1 MSTPSQ
7 YLTPRALCKVGGVMY
22 LLVILLG
29 LSQELFIRGK
39 LFVPGDTVA
48 TAEGLRAMAFLWR
61 CGLAMEIAMLFAT
74 VVQGWAIYCL
84 LRPTSKDLSLL
95 VLLFCLS
102 AVAVEASYTLRALEA
117 LYPLGGNAYLGAWSA
132 EQLAGMSYLSA
143 RAYVAGFG
151 LVLLLFSPYLLVT
164 GYLLLRSG
172 YFPRAI
178 GVLYM
183 LPGVGYLSHGIAQIL
198 APAFAGKVFMV
209 IAAPAFVGEL
219 SLCLWLLFKGVD
231 PGGWQRSTGGA
242 HLPRPSPAERGT
254 TS

>member
-1 MSTPSQ
+1 MSTSSQ

-29 LSQELFIRGK
+29 LCQELFVRGK
-39 LFVPGDTVA
+39 LFIPGDTTA

-61 CGLAMEIAMLFAT
+61 SGLAMEIAMLFAAI
-74 VVQGWAIYCL
+74 VLGWVIYCL
-84 LRPTSKDLSLL
+84 LRPTNKDLSLL
-95 VLLFCLS
+95 ALLFCLS

-117 LYPLGGNAYLGAWSA
+117 LYPLGGNAYLGAWTA

-151 LVLLLFSPYLLVT
+151 IVLFFFSPYFLVA

-172 YFPRAI
+172 YFPRAL

-183 LPGVGYLSHGIAQIL
+183 LPGVGYLSHGLAQIL
-198 APAFAGKVFMV
+198 APAYAGKVFMV
-209 IAAPAFVGEL
+209 IAGPAFVGEL

-231 PGGWQRSTGGA
+231 PGGWQRYHS
-242 HLPRPSPAERGT
+242 PRQNRG
-254 TS
+254 SE